1 MESCE
6 FETFRSVLELVRD
19 EPAAV
24 IDDSSFDKIVD
35 SLYEVCKADGKYLDS
50 VFQSVSCME
59 EILKQLAI
67 NVNSKAAAFGIR
79 LLEISIVFQKVPYQ
93 HTTSL
98 LRNLLTANSQP
109 NVVCAALSVLKA
121 MLNSCNG
128 LCWLLE
134 EKLHLLVINQ
144 LAISSYFVAR
154 TTEDVIHCMILGC
167 AEQIVDKNSSSHE
180 LCKKC
185 LNELATYLDTDL
197 QSTIVPFTT
206 LIRILSHL
214 ITSGLS
220 AEALQYLFDTYW
232 PFDKWFAQFAI
243 RKAEECHAVLNLFET
258 CIKTHW

>member
-19 EPAAV
+19 EPTAV

-35 SLYEVCKADGKYLDS
+35 SLYEVCKADSKYLDS
-50 VFQSVSCME
+50 VFQSVSHME
-59 EILKQLAI
+59 ETLKQLAI

-79 LLEISIVFQKVPYQ
+79 LLEICIVFQKVPYQ
-93 HTTSL
+93 HTASL
-98 LRNLLTANSQP
+98 LKQLLTVNSQL
-109 NVVCAALSVLKA
+109 NVVCAALGVVKA
-121 MLNSCNG
+121 ILNSCNG

-144 LAISSYFVAR
+144 FAISSYFVVR
-154 TTEDVIHCMILGC
+154 MTEDVIHCVILGC
-167 AEQIVDKNSSSHE
+167 AEQLVDKNSSNHE
-180 LCKKC
+180 LCRKC
-185 LNELATYLDTDL
+185 LDEMATYLDIDS
-197 QSTIVPFTT
+197 QSTIIPFTT

-214 ITSGLS
+214 ITSRLS
-220 AEALQYLFDTYW
+220 AEALQYLFNTYW
-232 PFDKWFAQFAI
+232 PFDKWFAQFAV